1 MDGKVFGKQLRSIR
15 KKRGV
20 TSEQLAKVLNVH
32 VGTIGQ
38 IESGR
43 RLTTIGNLVKI
54 CNYLKISPEYL
65 LLLELEDKFEN
76 FDSEYKKMCELLTEL
91 NPGEFNQFF
100 DFIELV
106 IKNRERYK

>member
-1 MDGKVFGKQLRSIR
+1 MNSRLFGKQLKSIR
-15 KKRGV
+15 KERGV
-20 TSEQLAKVLNVH
+20 APEELAKVLEVN

-54 CNYLKISPEYL
+54 CNHLKISPEYL
-65 LLLELEDKFEN
+65 LALELEDKFEN
-76 FDSEYKKMCELLTEL
+76 FDSNYIKLCNLILEL
-91 NPGEFNQFF
+91 NPGEFNQFY

-106 IKNRERYK
+106 VRNRERYR